1 MILIW
6 HVHIEASWG
15 YFGIYLSVYLT
26 KEEDES
32 MGKEKKYAIYQEYFH
47 TYSIYIDMLCANIKL
62 LMRWRIIRKHRGV
75 SKWRSRSFW
84 ESCMWRDRER
94 CQCYSAI
101 IQKRA
106 IVFKLI
112 TCTSSCKKEIDTL
125 SLYYIEN
132 SQKGVLLTLGV
143 INSRLKET
151 GL

>member
-15 YFGIYLSVYLT
+15 YFRIYLSVYLT

-47 TYSIYIDMLCANIKL
+47 IYSIYSDMLCANIKL
-62 LMRWRIIRKHRGV
+62 LMRERKIKHRGV
-75 SKWRSRSFW
+75 SKWRSRSLW
-84 ESCMWRDRER
+84 ESCVWRDTER

-125 SLYYIEN
+125 SLYYIKN

-143 INSRLKET
+143 INSRLKKT